1 MSTTIAI
8 PERFDFSFHKAF
20 TDQYNKLLEENAG
33 ATITLDF
40 SRVMYLDSAALGMV
54 VLLKKRAKA
63 SGCDVEIVNAK
74 GTALE
79 VLEIANFEKMVTIRK
94 R

>member
-1 MSTTIAI
+1 MSTTIVI
-8 PERFDFSFHKAF
+8 PERFDFSFHRAF

-40 SRVMYLDSAALGMV
+40 SRVMYLDSAALGMI
-54 VLLKKRAKA
+54 VLLQKRAKA
-63 SGCDVEIVNAK
+63 SNSDVEIVSAN

-79 VLEIANFEKMVTIRK
+79 ILEIANFDKMVKIR
-94 R
+94 

>member
-8 PERFDFSFHKAF
+8 PERFDFSFHKSF
-20 TDQYNKLLEENAG
+20 TEQYNKLLDTSKG

-40 SRVMYLDSAALGMV
+40 SRVMYLDSAALGMI
-54 VLLKKRAKA
+54 VLLQKRAKA
-63 SGCDVEIVNAK
+63 NSCDVEIVSAQ

-79 VLEIANFEKMVTIRK
+79 ILEIANFDKMVNIR
-94 R
+94 

>member
-1 MSTTIAI
+1 MSTTIVI

-20 TDQYNKLLEENAG
+20 TDQYNKLLEDNVG

-40 SRVMYLDSAALGMV
+40 SRVMYLDSAALGMI
-54 VLLKKRAKA
+54 VLLQKRAKA
-63 SGCDVEIVNAK
+63 NNSDVEIANAS

-79 VLEIANFEKMVTIRK
+79 ILEIANFDKMVKIR
-94 R
+94 

>member
-1 MSTTIAI
+1 M
-8 PERFDFSFHKAF
+8 
-20 TDQYNKLLEENAG
+20 L
-33 ATITLDF
+33 
-40 SRVMYLDSAALGMV
+40 YLDSAALGMV